1 MRRRGFVAG
10 LAVMMASPRLA
21 RAQQTTSSAS
31 LPRIGILWAD
41 GTPERTGD
49 SPPKA
54 GDILIEALGHLGYVD
69 GKTAQ
74 LVKRFPAKQ
83 SDIREL
89 ARELVDSKVDV
100 IVAISVVGAR
110 ETQQLTRS
118 IPIVVVLASD
128 LVKVGLVESLAHPGG
143 NLTGLSLI
151 SDDLHAKRLS
161 LLKEAVPTLS
171 RVTLLFDP
179 GTPYVQG
186 GLNLQLAAAKA
197 VGLALRPVG
206 IPTLEAIDQAFA
218 DLASDGTEGV
228 TLATQPMMTRESAR
242 IGAAALTR
250 RIPAIGYHPGMT
262 RDGLLLAYGQDFDD
276 YARKAAAYVD
286 KILKG
291 AKPADLPVEQP
302 TTLKLAINLKTAS
315 ALGLSLP
322 PALLAH
328 ADEVIE

>member
-1 MRRRGFVAG
+1 
-10 LAVMMASPRLA
+10 
-21 RAQQTTSSAS
+21 
-31 LPRIGILWAD
+31 
-41 GTPERTGD
+41 
-49 SPPKA
+49 
-54 GDILIEALGHLGYVD
+54 
-69 GKTAQ
+69 
-74 LVKRFPAKQ
+74 
-83 SDIREL
+83 
-89 ARELVDSKVDV
+89 
-100 IVAISVVGAR
+100 
-110 ETQQLTRS
+110 
-118 IPIVVVLASD
+118 
-128 LVKVGLVESLAHPGG
+128 
-143 NLTGLSLI
+143 
-151 SDDLHAKRLS
+151 LS

-179 GTPYVQG
+179 GTPYVQR
-186 GLNLQLAAAKA
+186 GLNLQLDAAKA
-197 VGLALRPVG
+197 LGLTLRPVG
-206 IPTLEAIDQAFA
+206 ISTAEAIDQTFA

-250 RIPAIGYHPGMT
+250 RIPAIGYDPGMV
-262 RDGLLLAYGQDFDD
+262 RDGLVLAYGQDFDD

-322 PALLAH
+322 PTLLAH